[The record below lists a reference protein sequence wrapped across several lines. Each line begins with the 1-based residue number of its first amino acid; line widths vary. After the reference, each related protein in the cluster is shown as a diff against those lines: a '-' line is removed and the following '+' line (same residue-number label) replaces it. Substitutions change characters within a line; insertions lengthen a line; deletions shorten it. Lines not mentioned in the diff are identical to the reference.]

1 METNKF
7 DIIIENNDT
16 FSSYYDENNEP
27 NTRLKNASNIN
38 IFIGANNSGK
48 SRFIRNLLNQD
59 LKFQLT
65 KETIKIINF
74 LNDFFEKHP
83 ISFTNYSKKTII
95 DNIRLNDLYNGNTIE
110 YKTINFDIRKKKFRI
125 S

>member
-83 ISFTNYSKKTII
+83 ISFTNYSKK
-95 DNIRLNDLYNGNTIE
+95 NY
-110 YKTINFDIRKKKFRI
+110 Y
-125 S
+125 